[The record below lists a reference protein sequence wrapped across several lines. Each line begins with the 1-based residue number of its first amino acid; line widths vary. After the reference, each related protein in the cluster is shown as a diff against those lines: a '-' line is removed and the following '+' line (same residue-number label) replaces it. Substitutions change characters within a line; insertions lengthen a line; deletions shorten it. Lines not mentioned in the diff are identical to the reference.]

1 LRLARLLALRTMAK
15 DPSRDQPA
23 MRTIVFGLA
32 FVLLWYA
39 LQGVLLTRWFGAVP
53 ALLWLVVI
61 FLAARVDFVLRDRL
75 RRGWKRARSY
85 LALRADPAF
94 RATALEE
101 IGLVV
106 AEALAVEQLLVPAVA
121 AG

>member
-1 LRLARLLALRTMAK
+1 
-15 DPSRDQPA
+15 
-23 MRTIVFGLA
+23 MRTIVLGLT

-39 LQGVLLTRWFGAVP
+39 LQGVVLTRRFGVVA

-75 RRGWKRARSY
+75 RRGWRRARSY

-94 RATALEE
+94 REAALDE
-101 IGLVV
+101 IRLVV
-106 AEALAVEQLLVPAVA
+106 AEALAVECLLVPAVA
-121 AG
+121 AGG